1 MRTQD
6 GIDFLGYRIFPT
18 HRLLRQTAARR
29 FIRRLRLQSKLYA
42 RNLLSLQCIDPSVQ
56 SWLGHATHAATYGL
70 RRSVFSAIAFR
81 RMPVPS
87 AGSAGEGQAV
97 LRGGGW
103 NNNALNVRVPNRNRN
118 APANR
123 NDNIGIRCA

>member
-1 MRTQD
+1 MLQVTYHF
-6 GIDFLGYRIFPT
+6 IATSVNTMYSVYR
-18 HRLLRQTAARR
+18 HHSA
-29 FIRRLRLQSKLYA
+29 KLNA
-42 RNLLSLQCIDPSVQ
+42 PGAD
-56 SWLGHATHAATYGL
+56 TYGL

-97 LRGGGW
+97 LRGSGW

-118 APANR
+118 APANQ
-123 NDNIGIRCA
+123 NDNIGIRCAKTPRSAGDEYERIEHLMIMLKAGALPALMGAQ